1 MSGDSDMEYS
11 SDNECE
17 YDDYYNIGQYLE
29 IVFLFKT
36 EVAIR
41 TYIYIPMYMAKYNVI
56 RIMFT
61 KLLS

>member
-41 TYIYIPMYMAKYNVI
+41 TYI
-56 RIMFT
+56 
-61 KLLS
+61 